1 MIPCMGM
8 MVSIIVFGV
17 IFYVARQWSKV
28 RMRSLEIKA
37 LELQK
42 GK

>member
-1 MIPCMGM
+1 MGM
-8 MVSIIVFGV
+8 ITGMAFFALVFYIV
-17 IFYVARQWSKV
+17 RQWSKM
-28 RMRSLEIKA
+28 RMKSLEIKA